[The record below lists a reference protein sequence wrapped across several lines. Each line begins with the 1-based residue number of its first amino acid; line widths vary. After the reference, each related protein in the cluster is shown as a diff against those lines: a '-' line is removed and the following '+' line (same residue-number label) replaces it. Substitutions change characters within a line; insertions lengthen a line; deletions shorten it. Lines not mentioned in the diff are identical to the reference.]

1 MSEFKQQ
8 GDFLAACGETLID
21 NGYNIVPIQRGK
33 KAPGFDGWQKSRS
46 TKAQLKDWLEHGHKN
61 SGVGVITKH
70 TPAIDIDVYDEDV
83 SKKLG
88 QWVIDNIADAPMRIG
103 MPPKRLFVFRC
114 DEPFRKIT
122 SSKYADE
129 WGQEHRIEILG
140 DGQQFVA
147 YHIHP
152 ETKRPYLWPDFNGPT
167 DTPADKLPLL
177 TEEKAQEFIA
187 YFEEVAQ
194 EEGWKLVK
202 KARSGLA
209 GSAGA
214 GTLADNPWLEDTDPI
229 DITTD
234 ELRSRLLL
242 VPNPDDY
249 ETWVQVGMALFHQFD
264 GDESG
269 HELWHEWSETADNYD
284 GDALDRRWK
293 DFNVQGKKR
302 APITARY
309 ILRLAKEAVE
319 NTTAELTI
327 KLRDAFLEAK
337 DIQSWEKARQMV
349 REAEIDGLSR
359 SALAVVAKERRDSIT
374 GTKTSLVE
382 IKKAL
387 AYAPKKQE
395 KTPKWAVNWVYDT
408 SDDRFFN
415 TNNKIATSQQGFNAM
430 YDRNAL
436 TKKDALE
443 GRTTPSSN
451 ASSLAL
457 NIYKIHTVGGR
468 RYMPGRDPIFH
479 EPDGVFAN
487 TYAEHEIPERPEK
500 MLPRDKRAVERVKAH
515 IAHLLERPDEQAM
528 LLDWLS
534 WVVQNPG
541 KHANYAILL
550 QGVQGDG
557 KTFFAE
563 MLRAVMGVSN
573 VTMLNAQ
580 ILHNDF
586 TDWCAGQC
594 VACVEEVRLINDK
607 NKYEV
612 INRIKPYIT
621 NTVIE
626 VHPKGKAV
634 YNCINTTNYLLFT
647 NYKDALPLDDT
658 DRRYLILF
666 SRWQKRD
673 DIKAFKAENR
683 DYYAKLYETI
693 SECAPALRAWL
704 LDHEQSDAFDP
715 MGDAP
720 ETEARRQMIARS
732 KPEFIQVL
740 DEIIRENDV
749 PGVSWE
755 LIELGSLMEAV
766 AARGAAIP
774 PGKTLNFMLERD
786 GYEALGRMRI
796 TGSDKARVYVRDPQM
811 FEYVGSQGEVDYKIK
826 VRDWLR
832 KRQEECEGL

>member
-1 MSEFKQQ
+1 MTEFNNQ
-8 GDFLAACGETLID
+8 GDYLKQHGKTLVD

-46 TKAQLKDWLEHGHKN
+46 TKAQVEEWIN
-61 SGVGVITKH
+61 SGHRNSGIGVVTKH
-70 TPAIDIDVYDEDV
+70 TPAIDIDVLDDEMV
-83 SKKLG
+83 KKLCE
-88 QWVIDNIADAPMRIG
+88 WVEDNIDADTPVRIG
-103 MPPKRLFVFRC
+103 KAPKRLFMFRC
-114 DEPFRKIT
+114 DEPFRKIN
-122 SSKYADE
+122 SSKYVDE
-129 WGQEHRIEILG
+129 WGQEHKIEVLG

-152 ETKRPYLWPDFNGPT
+152 ETKRPYIWPNFDGPL
-167 DTPADKLPLL
+167 DTQAHDLPLL
-177 TEEKAQEFIA
+177 TVEKANEFIA
-187 YFEEVAQ
+187 YFDELAQ
-194 EEGWKLVK
+194 AEGWKVAR
-202 KARSGLA
+202 KARSGLQGNA
-209 GSAGA
+209 A
-214 GTLADNPWLEDTDPI
+214 TLADNPWLEDEDAI
-229 DITTD
+229 DITVD

-242 VPNPDDY
+242 VPGAEDY
-249 ETWVQVGMALFHQFD
+249 ETWVQVGMALYHQFD
-264 GDESG
+264 GEEEG
-269 HELWHEWSETADNYD
+269 KELWHEWSETADNYD
-284 GDALDRRWK
+284 GDALDRRWD
-293 DFNVQGKKR
+293 DFNINGKKR
-302 APITARY
+302 APLTARY

-337 DIQSWEKARQMV
+337 DLQAWEKARAMV

-359 SALAVVAKERRDSIT
+359 SALAQVAKERRDSIT

-387 AYAPKKQE
+387 AYSPKKQE
-395 KTPKWAVNWVYDT
+395 KTPKWCASWVYDT
-408 SDDRFFN
+408 SDDRFFS
-415 TNNKIATSQQGFNAM
+415 TENKIAATQQGFNAM
-430 YDRNAL
+430 FNRNAL

-443 GRTTPSSN
+443 GRTSPSSD
-451 ASSLAL
+451 AASLAL
-457 NIYKIHTVGGR
+457 NIYKIHTVAGR
-468 RYMPGRDPIFH
+468 RYMPGRDAIFH
-479 EPDGVFAN
+479 EVDGVFAN

-500 MLPRDKRAVERVKAH
+500 LLPRDKRAVERVKNH
-515 IAHLLERPDEQAM
+515 IKHLLAEPREQRM
-528 LLDWLS
+528 LMDWLS

-580 ILHNDF
+580 ILHGEF

-626 VHPKGKAV
+626 VHPKGKTV
-634 YNCINTTNYLLFT
+634 YNCVNTTNYLLFT
-647 NYKDALPLDDT
+647 NYKDALPLEDS

-673 DIKAFKAENR
+673 DIRQFKSDNPTYYR
-683 DYYAKLYETI
+683 DLYETI
-693 SECAPALRAWL
+693 EQCAPALRGWL
-704 LDHEQSDAFDP
+704 LDHEQSDEFDP

-720 ETEARRQMIARS
+720 ETKARTQMIERS

-740 DEIIRENDV
+740 HEIIREDETPEVSYDV
-749 PGVSWE
+749 
-755 LIELGSLMEAV
+755 IELNALMEASL
-766 AARGAAIP
+766 ARGANMP
-774 PGKTLNFMLERD
+774 QGKALNFMLERE
-786 GYEALGRMRI
+786 GYEPLGRMRI
-796 TGSDKARVYVRDPQM
+796 GSSDKTRIYVRDPEK
-811 FEYVGSQGEVDYKIK
+811 FARALPTGGVDYAFMI
-826 VRDWLR
+826 RGWIE
-832 KRQEECEGL
+832 KRRRECTEL

>member
-1 MSEFKQQ
+1 MSEINKTNYLEQFGKKV
-8 GDFLAACGETLID
+8 ID
-21 NGYNIVPIQRGK
+21 NGYSIVPIQRGK

-46 TKAQLKDWLEHGHKN
+46 TKGQLEEWLTNGHKN
-61 SGVGVITKH
+61 SGLGIITKH
-70 TPAIDIDVYDEDV
+70 TPAIDIDVLDGDMV
-83 SKKLG
+83 KKLTTWIE
-88 QWVIDNIADAPMRIG
+88 QNISDDAPVRIG
-103 MPPKRLFVFRC
+103 KAPKRLLMFRC

-122 SSKYADE
+122 SSKYVDE
-129 WGQEHRIEILG
+129 WGQEHKIEVLG

-152 ETKRPYLWPDFNGPT
+152 ETLKPYIWPNFDGPLET
-167 DTPADKLPLL
+167 QAHDLPLL
-177 TEEKAQEFIA
+177 TPEKAAEFVA
-187 YFEEVAQ
+187 YFDEIAEEA
-194 EEGWKLVK
+194 GWTLAKR
-202 KARSGLA
+202 ARNAMQG
-209 GSAGA
+209 AGA
-214 GTLADNPWLEDTDPI
+214 SIADNPWLEDEDAI

-242 VPNPDDY
+242 VPGAEDY

-264 GDESG
+264 GADEG
-269 HELWHEWSETADNYD
+269 RELWHEWSETADNYD
-284 GDALDRRWK
+284 GDALDRRWG
-293 DFNVQGKKR
+293 DFNIHGKKR
-302 APITARY
+302 APLTARY

-337 DIQSWEKARQMV
+337 DLQAWAKAQQMV

-359 SALAVVAKERRDSIT
+359 SALAQVAKERRDAIT

-395 KTPKWAVNWVYDT
+395 KTPKWCSTWVYDT

-415 TNNKIATSQQGFNAM
+415 VENKIAATQQGFNAM
-430 YDRNAL
+430 FNRNAI
-436 TKKDALE
+436 TKKDALD
-443 GRTTPSSN
+443 GRTSPSSD

-457 NIYKIHTVGGR
+457 NIYKIPTVGGR

-479 EPDGVFAN
+479 EVDGTFAN

-500 MLPRDKRAVERVKAH
+500 LLPRDKRAIERVKNH
-515 IAHLLERPDEQAM
+515 IKHLLAEPREQRM

-563 MLRAVMGVSN
+563 MLRSVMGVSN

-580 ILHNDF
+580 ILHSEF

-621 NTVIE
+621 NTIIE
-626 VHPKGKAV
+626 VHPKGKTV
-634 YNCINTTNYLLFT
+634 YNCVNTTNYLLFT
-647 NYKDALPLDDT
+647 NYKDALPLEDS

-666 SRWQKRD
+666 SRWQKRE
-673 DIKAFKAENR
+673 DIKAFKSENPLYYR
-683 DYYAKLYETI
+683 DLYECI
-693 SECAPALRAWL
+693 EQCAPALRGWL
-704 LDHEQSDAFDP
+704 LDHEQSDEFDP

-720 ETEARRQMIARS
+720 ETVARMQMIERS
-732 KPEFIQVL
+732 KPEFIQIL
-740 DEIIRENDV
+740 HEIIREDET
-749 PGVSWE
+749 PEVSYDLVE
-755 LIELGSLMEAV
+755 LSALMEA
-766 AARGAAIP
+766 ATMRGASIP
-774 PGKTLNFMLERD
+774 ATKTLNFMLERE
-786 GYEALGRMRI
+786 GYEPVGRMRVG
-796 TGSDKARVYVRDPQM
+796 GSDKAKIYVRDPEK
-811 FEYVGSQGEVDYKIK
+811 FAWHVGENEVDYRTK
-826 VRDWLR
+826 VKKYIEHR
-832 KRQEECEGL
+832 RQSCSEL